1 MTSDK
6 IQPHEYLPSGIALAI
21 CLLLGAGFSAVLYLK
36 LGIDIESAELLHYV
50 LVTTPVLMA
59 LLIATMLVWS
69 LRIPRQ
75 VFIDGMVLS
84 ASIWIPFEALAYVI
98 SAWGL
103 RGWQVFAASNLPF
116 FLMLLVIWSTATGL
130 VAAMMVLVLRQ
141 FFPNWPPAN
150 KLG

>member
-1 MTSDK
+1 MTSDR
-6 IQPHEYLPSGIALAI
+6 IRPHEYLPSGIALAI
-21 CLLLGAGFSAVLYLK
+21 CLLLGAGFSAVLYHK
-36 LGIDIESAELLHYV
+36 LGIDIESAELLHYI
-50 LVTTPVLMA
+50 LVVTPVLMA

-84 ASIWIPFEALAYVI
+84 ASIWIPFEVLAYVI
-98 SAWGL
+98 SAWGM

-116 FLMLLVIWSTATGL
+116 FLILLVIWSTATGL

>member
-1 MTSDK
+1 MTSDR
-6 IQPHEYLPSGIALAI
+6 IEPHSSLPSGVALAV
-21 CLLLGAGFSAVLYLK
+21 CLLLGGGFSAILYFK

-50 LVTTPVLMA
+50 LVATPVLMA
-59 LLIATMLVWS
+59 LLIATMLIWS
-69 LRIPRQ
+69 LRVARQ

-84 ASIWIPFEALAYVI
+84 ACIWIPFEALAYVI

-103 RGWQVFAASNLPF
+103 RGWQVFGASNLPF
-116 FLMLLVIWSTATGL
+116 FLMLLMIWSTATGL
-130 VAAMMVLVLRQ
+130 LAAVMVLVLRQ